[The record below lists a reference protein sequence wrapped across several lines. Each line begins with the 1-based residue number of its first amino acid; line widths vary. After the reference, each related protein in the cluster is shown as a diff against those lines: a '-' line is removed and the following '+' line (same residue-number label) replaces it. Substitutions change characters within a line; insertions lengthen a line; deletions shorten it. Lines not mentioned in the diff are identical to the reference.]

1 MAMPIGAISIPAAV
15 TTPTPPATSS
25 SGASGAGFGASLNK
39 VIEAVDA
46 SSGAANTAVA
56 NMLGGHGDVHEAM
69 IALQR
74 AQMTLELTVQM
85 RNKFVQAYQDI
96 MRMPV

>member
-1 MAMPIGAISIPAAV
+1 MSLPIGAISIPAPV
-15 TTPTPPATSS
+15 TATPATSS
-25 SGASGAGFGASLNK
+25 TSASGASGTSFVNK
-39 VIEAVDA
+39 MIEAVD
-46 SSGAANTAVA
+46 SSTNTANTAVA
-56 NMLGGHGDVHEAM
+56 NMLGGTGDVHEAM

>member
-1 MAMPIGAISIPAAV
+1 MNIGIGSIGIPAPIAAAGA
-15 TTPTPPATSS
+15 TTPSS
-25 SGASGAGFGASLNK
+25 TTSGAGFGSALNK
-39 VIEAVDA
+39 MIETVDA
-46 SSGAANTAVA
+46 STGAANSAVA
-56 NMLGGHGDVHEAM
+56 DMLGGNGDVHEAM

-74 AQMTLELTVQM
+74 AQMTLELTVQV

>member
-1 MAMPIGAISIPAAV
+1 MFPINPTGAAAV
-15 TTPTPPATSS
+15 TPADLAPKTS
-25 SGASGAGFGASLNK
+25 ASPALGFGESLSRLVQSVESTAGEANASVDKMLNG
-39 VIEAVDA
+39 E
-46 SSGAANTAVA
+46 
-56 NMLGGHGDVHEAM
+56 GDIHDAM

-74 AQMTLELTVQM
+74 SEMTLELTVQI